1 MLKFLQLSFIVLFL
15 FALAGHNCSTPAD
28 DRKLGYKAPTIPF
41 LCELQLTNHQSDI
54 DVADL
59 FAARPVFDLV
69 SGITKLI
76 GTWQILMGGG
86 GGGAVVDWLRF
97 PLC

>member
-1 MLKFLQLSFIVLFL
+1 MLKFLQLSFIVLLFL
-15 FALAGHNCSTPAD
+15 FALAGHNCSTPAE
-28 DRKLGYKAPTIPF
+28 DRKLGYKAPIIPF

-54 DVADL
+54 DVADI

-76 GTWQILMGGG
+76 SS
-86 GGGAVVDWLRF
+86 
-97 PLC
+97 